1 MTDEQTA
8 ATRVGAAGRVTLP
21 AELRR
26 DLGLSPGDYV
36 VIDIEPLNR
45 GEVP

>member
-26 DLGLSPGDYV
+26 DLNLSPGDYV
-36 VIDIEPLNR
+36 VLDVEPLNR
-45 GEVP
+45 REVP